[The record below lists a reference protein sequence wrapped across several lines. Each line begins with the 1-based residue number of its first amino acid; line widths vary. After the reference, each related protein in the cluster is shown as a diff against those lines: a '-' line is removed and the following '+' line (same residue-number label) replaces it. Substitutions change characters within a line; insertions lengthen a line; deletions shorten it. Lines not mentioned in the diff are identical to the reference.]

1 MTESPAFA
9 VVGTDTGIGKTF
21 VTAGLVGWLREVGID
36 ARAVKPAQ
44 TGYPPDDDAAW
55 VREACGDDRAGTC
68 IERLE
73 PPLAPRVAAEVT
85 DTDLSYEGIRSG
97 VAEELEAAE
106 VGVVEGIGGLRVP
119 LAGDREVIDLVADLE
134 LPAVVVAR
142 SDLGTLNH
150 TALSVEALRRRGVS
164 VSAVVANEYEA
175 DSVAER
181 TNPDE
186 IEAMTG
192 VPVETLPPIDVSEPS
207 DAVAGVREHLSR
219 SVFPDSVQSWS

>member
-1 MTESPAFA
+1 VTGPPHFA

-21 VTAGLVGWLREVGID
+21 VTAGLVGWLREAGVG

-55 VREACGDDRAGTC
+55 VAEACGDDRAGTC

-85 DTDLSYEGIRSG
+85 DADLSYEGIHTG
-97 VAEELEAAE
+97 VAGELDAAE

-119 LAGDREVIDLVADLE
+119 LAGDREVIDLIADLE
-134 LPAVVVAR
+134 LPAIVVAR

-164 VSAVVANEYEA
+164 VSAVVANEYEG

-186 IEAMTG
+186 IESMTG
-192 VPVETLPPIDVSEPS
+192 VPVETLPPIDVSDPG
-207 DAVAGVREHLSR
+207 DAVACVREHLPATVLPGPVR
-219 SVFPDSVQSWS
+219 RLL

>member
-1 MTESPAFA
+1 VTGPPHFA

-21 VTAGLVGWLREVGID
+21 VTAGLVGWLREAGVG

-55 VREACGDDRAGTC
+55 VAEACGDDRAGTC

-85 DTDLSYEGIRSG
+85 DADLSYEGIRDG
-97 VAEELEAAE
+97 VAGELDASE

-134 LPAVVVAR
+134 LPVVVVAR

-164 VSAVVANEYEA
+164 VSAVVANEYEG

-186 IEAMTG
+186 IESMTG
-192 VPVETLPPIDVSEPS
+192 VPVETLPPIDVSDPG
-207 DAVAGVREHLSR
+207 DAVACVREHLPATVLPGPVR
-219 SVFPDSVQSWS
+219 RLL